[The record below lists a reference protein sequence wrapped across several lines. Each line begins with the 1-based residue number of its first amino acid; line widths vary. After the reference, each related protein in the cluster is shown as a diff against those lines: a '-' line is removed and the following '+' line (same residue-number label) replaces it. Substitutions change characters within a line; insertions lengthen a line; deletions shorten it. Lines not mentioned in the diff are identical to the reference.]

1 MSGFSKGD
9 SVSWSW
15 GNGTGTGKVKQR
27 FTSDVERT
35 IKGSK
40 VKREASEDEPA
51 YLIEQD
57 DGDEV
62 LKSGSELKAAKGSS
76 KGSSRGGSKGSSSGG
91 SGGEDLTK
99 DEFYEKAKKQ
109 DVEGRSKMSKDE
121 LAKAVGKGS

>member
-9 SVSWSW
+9 SVSWKW
-15 GNGTGTGKVKQR
+15 GNGTGMGKVKQR

-40 VKREASEDEPA
+40 VKREASKDEPA
-51 YLIEQD
+51 YLIEQE

-76 KGSSRGGSKGSSSGG
+76 KGSSSKGSSSGG
-91 SGGEDLTK
+91 SGGKEPTK
-99 DEFYEKAKKQ
+99 DELYEKAKKK
-109 DVEGRSKMSKDE
+109 DVEGRSSMSKDE